1 MDAYG
6 RFYADTS
13 LPYYSMATVV
23 SLVPHSSATWS
34 RPTEAQRCGIA
45 LRVWR
50 QSGGVLGRD
59 DTLLHDHCYV
69 FVVDHRSYDL
79 PAPIQQIDYFHGQQD
94 GYVIAQLDYE
104 KCDVCA
110 HEMVHMR
117 GCFANAVRYI
127 QRIFKAKQA
136 IQRLFIMI
144 QAARLLPKQLG
155 RYPLIVYDI
164 AMYLPRHR

>member
-1 MDAYG
+1 MTTNTDA
-6 RFYADTS
+6 
-13 LPYYSMATVV
+13 VV
-23 SLVPHSSATWS
+23 AHSCATWS
-34 RPTEAQRCGIA
+34 RPTEAQRCAIA

-50 QSGGVLGRD
+50 RGGVLGRD
-59 DTLLHDHCYV
+59 DTLLHDDGYV

-94 GYVIAQLDYE
+94 GYVIAQLAYE
-104 KCDVCA
+104 KSDVCA

-136 IQRLFIMI
+136 IQRLFITI
-144 QAARLLPKQLG
+144 QSARRLPKQLG
-155 RYPLIVYDI
+155 RYPVIVYDI
-164 AMYLPRHR
+164 AKYLPRHR